1 MDFDAYVRAIN
12 AHDWD
17 AIVSF
22 MTDDVVYEDI
32 TLGERHQGKEAV
44 REFWRGAASNFSSDF
59 RMDVLRGFRTESDYA
74 AEWVFKGTHDGSSPQ
89 LAPTGKQ
96 FAVRG
101 VSIGRLEGGRM
112 KENKDVW
119 NMAEFLGQV
128 GLMPTPA

>member
-1 MDFDAYVRAIN
+1 MDFDGYVRAIN

-32 TLGERHQGKEAV
+32 TLGERHQGAQSVK
-44 REFWRGAASNFSSDF
+44 EFWRSAATDFSSDF
-59 RMDVLRGFRTESDYA
+59 RMEVLRSFGTATDFA
-74 AEWVFKGTHDGSSPQ
+74 AEWVFKGTHDGTNPQ
-89 LAPTGKQ
+89 LAATGKQ

-101 VSIGRLEGGRM
+101 VSIGRIEGGRI

-119 NMAEFLGQV
+119 NMAEFLSQV
-128 GLMPTPA
+128 GLMTAPA